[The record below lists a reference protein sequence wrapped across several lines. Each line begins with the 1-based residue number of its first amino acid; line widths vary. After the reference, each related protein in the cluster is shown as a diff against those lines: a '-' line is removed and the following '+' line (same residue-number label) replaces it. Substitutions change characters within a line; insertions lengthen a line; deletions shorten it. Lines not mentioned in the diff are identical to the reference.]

1 MRLVFMVFG
10 FQGSLLILLLLLLL
24 RARCAVARR
33 PAMQAVRPAE
43 GHSLAPASVM
53 DGAARSG

>member
-1 MRLVFMVFG
+1 MVFG